1 MMENKRVMSACKLA
15 AFLYSLCTNILAPLL
30 VSIGREFGIGL
41 QKSGGMFLAFF
52 AGNVAACIVSGRLVG
67 RFGKVRIFY
76 GSLVCMTGLCGMI
89 GAAPSFGF
97 VCIALFLLG
106 FATLIMQ
113 VTAVS
118 IPADIAAGDTASA
131 VSGVQAYCG
140 SGALAGLLWSGMVLA
155 MGISW
160 RMSYLSFAA
169 LSLVATIYILRIKF
183 PAIPCSGA
191 GGFREM
197 KGILKN
203 RSLQPTFLCLFL
215 YAGAETAICSW
226 LVTYLTESLGFASLE
241 ASAVTGTVWGGVFV
255 GRLICAK
262 LTRRIRPA
270 VIVMSTIPVSAACV
284 LAIPH
289 LQGTAVW
296 GAAVVLGLSMSG
308 IWPLTAS
315 KLVDDDRYDSG
326 TTISIAFLFS
336 YIGNSLVPYVI
347 GAIGERV
354 GLAPAITAD
363 GMILCLLF
371 VVFSVS
377 QAAVRQRFFGGRVRL
392 EKEG

>member
-1 MMENKRVMSACKLA
+1 MENKRVLSACKLA

-52 AGNVAACIVSGRLVG
+52 AGNFAACTVSGWLVG
-67 RFGKVRIFY
+67 RFGKVIVFY
-76 GSLVCMTGLCGMI
+76 GSLVCMTVLCGII
-89 GAAPSFGF
+89 GAAPSFWA
-97 VCIALFLLG
+97 VCTALFLLG

-118 IPADIAAGDTASA
+118 IPADIAVGDTASA
-131 VSGVQAYCG
+131 VSGVQAFCG
-140 SGALAGLLWSGMVLA
+140 FGALAGLLWSGIVLA
-155 MGISW
+155 LGVSW

-169 LSLVATIYILRIKF
+169 VSLAATIYILGVKF
-183 PAIPCSGA
+183 PVLPCSGS

-197 KGILKN
+197 RGLLKN
-203 RSLQPTFLCLFL
+203 KSFQPTFLCLFL

-241 ASAVTGTVWGGVFV
+241 ASAVTGTIWGGVFV
-255 GRLICAK
+255 GRLVCAK

-270 VIVMSTIPVSAACV
+270 VIVMSMIPISAACV
-284 LAIPH
+284 LAIVH
-289 LQGTAVW
+289 LQGPAVCV
-296 GAAVVLGLSMSG
+296 AAVVLGLSMSG

-315 KLVDDDRYDSG
+315 KLVDDERYDSG

-336 YIGNSLVPYVI
+336 YIGNSLVPYMI

-354 GLAPAITAD
+354 GLAAAITAD
-363 GMILCLLF
+363 GLILCLLF
-371 VVFSVS
+371 LVFSLS
-377 QAAVRQRFFGGRVRL
+377 QTAIRQRIFGGSVQL